1 MEQSDRDKLREKFFR
16 ECVDPGD
23 ERQSSMIP
31 RVNLAPHNLFEWFM
45 DNLPEEH
52 TPGSPSVEEIEK
64 VLDDH
69 AKNSDYDE
77 VPDVGILEGDFYTVA
92 KSIHDLSPE
101 ERPVVTELKS
111 HIEQLKS
118 KHKAWLGTE
127 GEVSRQAFKS
137 GLSWGINSLET
148 ILSLIGNK
156 EEGEDTAQERYDKAC
171 VALRDSRMGI
181 MNTEEEEKALKIAAG
196 LTK

>member
-1 MEQSDRDKLREKFFR
+1 MEQSDRDKLYRK
-16 ECVDPGD
+16 VDVSEIDNP
-23 ERQSSMIP
+23 
-31 RVNLAPHNLFEWFM
+31 FEEGLSYFTNQK
-45 DNLPEEH
+45 DNGWLEEY